1 MGTAS
6 SEAERAM
13 QALHAACSQA
23 LAATFARSGD
33 SVAPLYG
40 FTTEM
45 DAWIEALSAKPERL
59 LIESANQEF
68 LVAMLNAA
76 QAQYRNAFK
85 GLRLVLELCLQGVF
99 LSSDLISL
107 REWLASDRDTNWSQ
121 LTGEDGVFCRRF
133 VRAMFPDLVD
143 RAPAF
148 RGLAT
153 KLYRELSECIHGNV
167 PSAIPLPNMIE
178 FDQAALDLWVSKA
191 TTVRLVV
198 HFALTMRYLLELAPT
213 SSPRLEP
220 VVLDHLG
227 NIPAVRAVFGGRTE

>member
-1 MGTAS
+1 MGAGS

-13 QALHAACSQA
+13 EALHDACSQA
-23 LAATFARSGD
+23 LAATFARSAE
-33 SVAPLYG
+33 SFAPTYG
-40 FTTEM
+40 FTTDM
-45 DAWIEALSAKPERL
+45 DAWLEALSAKPERVL
-59 LIESANQEF
+59 FDAANQEF
-68 LVAMLNAA
+68 LVAMLNAT

-85 GLRLVLELCLQGVF
+85 GLRLVLELCLQGVL
-99 LSSDLISL
+99 LSSDLVAL

-121 LTGEDGVFCRRF
+121 LTGDDGVFGRRF

-167 PSAIPLPNMIE
+167 PSAIPLPSVIG
-178 FDQAALDLWVSKA
+178 FDQDALDLWVSKA
-191 TTVRLVV
+191 TTVQLVV
-198 HFALTMRYLLELAPT
+198 HFALTMRYVREVVPT
-213 SSPRLEP
+213 SSPRLES